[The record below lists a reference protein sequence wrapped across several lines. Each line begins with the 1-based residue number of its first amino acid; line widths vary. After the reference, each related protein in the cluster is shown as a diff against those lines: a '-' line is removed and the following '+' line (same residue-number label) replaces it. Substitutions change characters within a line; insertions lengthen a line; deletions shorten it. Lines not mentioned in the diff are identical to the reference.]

1 MADPDPELAECWNEL
16 RPVQEAPQAD
26 PPLYAPLA
34 EEMTAKVKP
43 VAVFPMRTPTN
54 ARETDRLM
62 HVLWTKAVGTPGYD
76 KAEWKALEAAIWALM
91 PSGPDR

>member
-1 MADPDPELAECWNEL
+1 MKEPNSELAECWDEL
-16 RPVQEAPQAD
+16 RPAPEAP
-26 PPLYAPLA
+26 APVTKA
-34 EEMTAKVKP
+34 EQMAALLVKAVP
-43 VAVFPMRTPTN
+43 QHVFPMRTPTN
-54 ARETDRLM
+54 AREADRLM